1 LYGSAGTGKTFLAA
15 IHAANLY
22 LKGDID
28 KIVIIRPYEHVGRSI
43 GLRPGS
49 GDDKLKPLM
58 RTLIDDIS
66 LVLGESNVSYMIE
79 HGKLVL
85 EALEDV
91 RGRSYS
97 KACVIVDET
106 QNCDKDAMR
115 ALLTR
120 LEEDSQIIFC
130 GDGKQKDI
138 KTDSGLKWMTD
149 ILGKIRKDRP
159 ETMSS
164 EDINQALANIGTV
177 MFTSDDIVRSGMTA
191 FWVKAMEYYEA

>member
-1 LYGSAGTGKTFLAA
+1 
-15 IHAANLY
+15 
-22 LKGDID
+22 
-28 KIVIIRPYEHVGRSI
+28 
-43 GLRPGS
+43 
-49 GDDKLKPLM
+49 M